1 MRLAVV
7 VDPSAGEGC
16 AAEVVAVQVVKVTA
30 ALDRDEQAAEAVVAD
45 GGGRAAGDFLFI
57 VVEEGVGRGRAAG
70 RSAPRAVASKSGDQI
85 SRKFK
90 AMNVITDGSRY
101 PLAD

>member
-1 MRLAVV
+1 M
-7 VDPSAGEGC
+7 
-16 AAEVVAVQVVKVTA
+16 QVVKVTA

-70 RSAPRAVASKSGDQI
+70 RSAPRAVASKSGRQI

-90 AMNVITDGSRY
+90 AKNVMTDGSRY